1 MGIDDS
7 PAKFDQ
13 QFDVVVVG
21 TGAGGMTAALCAKA
35 QGLDTVL
42 IEKEPLYGG
51 TTAVS
56 GGGIWIPCNDQIESV
71 GGNDNYADALTYLR
85 HLIGEDVPLARIE
98 AYLKNAPEMVR
109 LMAREFDVH
118 FRSIPKYP
126 DYFPKAPGSRPGY
139 RTMEPAHYDAS
150 KLGDELDRLRDCY
163 KGQKLMGRIS
173 MDQVEAHVL
182 FTRARG
188 WIWLTLKM
196 MLAYFLDF
204 GWRRKSRRDRRL
216 TMGQALAASL
226 RGALSK
232 KNVPLWLETS
242 LESLI
247 EADGRVAGV
256 VVKQKGRTLRIGA
269 RRGVILASGGFES
282 NQQMRDQY
290 LPKPTSTAWTAAPRI
305 NFGDGIRAGRA
316 LGAGLQF
323 MDLTWGT
330 PTMPGGGDGPQPG
343 LFVERNLPG
352 CVVVNKAGRRYVNE
366 ALPYTEFVYAMYRE
380 QAKGGDA
387 VPSWMI
393 FDARFRKAYPMGA
406 LLPGSIQPDASLP
419 KHWLGNV
426 FHRADTLDALAR
438 EIGVDPK
445 GLSETVADIK
455 RFSADGK
462 DPQFDKGGD
471 IFQRYYSDPSI
482 KPNPCLAPVE
492 KAPFYAV
499 RLDPGELGTKGGL
512 VTDEHARVLREDG
525 SVIAGLYATGN
536 CSAAVMGRT
545 YAGPGATLGPAMTF
559 GMIAARDIATSA
571 APVPAAVAV

>member
-1 MGIDDS
+1 MGINESRDT
-7 PAKFDQ
+7 FDQ

-21 TGAGGMTAALCAKA
+21 TGAGGMAAALCAKA
-35 QGLDTVL
+35 QGLSTVV
-42 IEKEPLYGG
+42 IEKEPLWGG

-71 GGNDNYADALTYLR
+71 GGHDNYADALTYLK
-85 HLIGEDVPLARIE
+85 HLIGGDVPQSKIE
-98 AYLKNAPEMVR
+98 AYLKNAPDMVR
-109 LMAREFDVH
+109 LMDREFGVR

-126 DYFPKAPGSRPGY
+126 DYFPDVPGSRPGY
-139 RTMEPAHYDAS
+139 RTMEPAHFDAS
-150 KLGDELDRLRDCY
+150 ILGDEFDRMRDCY

-182 FTRARG
+182 FTRAAG

-196 MLAYFLDF
+196 MLRYAFDF
-204 GWRRKSRRDRRL
+204 SWRRKTARDRRL
-216 TMGQALAASL
+216 TMGQALVASL
-226 RGALSK
+226 RAALAK
-232 KNVPLWLETS
+232 RDVPVWLETS
-242 LESLI
+242 MDSLVEI
-247 EADGRVAGV
+247 DGHVSGIVAT
-256 VVKQKGRTLRIGA
+256 QKGKTLRIGA
-269 RRGVILASGGFES
+269 RRAVILASGGFES

-290 LPKPTSTAWTAAPRI
+290 LPKPTNAAWTAAPRI

-316 LGAGLQF
+316 LGAKLGF

-330 PTMPGGGDGPQPG
+330 PTMPSPGASPQPG

-352 CVVVNKAGRRYVNE
+352 CVVVNQAGRRYVNE

-380 QAKGGDA
+380 QAKNGNA

-393 FDARFRKAYPMGA
+393 FDARFRKQYPMGA

-419 KHWLGNV
+419 KDWLGRV
-426 FHRADTLDALAR
+426 FHRAESLDTLAR
-438 EIGVDPK
+438 EIGVDAK
-445 GLSETVADIK
+445 GLAASVADIN
-455 RFSADGK
+455 RFAIDGK
-462 DPQFDKGGD
+462 DPQFSKGGD

-482 KPNPCLAPVE
+482 KPNPCLAPIV

-512 VTDEHARVLREDG
+512 VTDERSRVLREDG
-525 SVIAGLYATGN
+525 TAIAGLYATGN
-536 CSAAVMGRT
+536 CSASVMGRT

-559 GMIAARDIATSA
+559 GMLAAQDIAASA
-571 APVPAAVAV
+571 APVAAKAA